1 MSTPIHILF
10 SLTAKKQHYVG
21 QKKTISQEIQTKNEF
36 LNSLEPKLKNIL
48 KVHVGAGLKL
58 RKCHTDA
65 PISLTHCTVLFLLY
79 TQATSPIQE
88 FLGIQLESKRIK
100 YQTAKYLP
108 RFVMH
113 LNGNSAVQ
121 KSSSKTCNLTF
132 YKYLSIISFLNSIG
146 KLALPCLLNKFILA
160 TYGLTAASK

>member
-88 FLGIQLESKRIK
+88 FLGIQLESKRIQ

-113 LNGNSAVQ
+113 L
-121 KSSSKTCNLTF
+121 KWKLSSSEVKFQNMKSYFLQ
-132 YKYLSIISFLNSIG
+132 ISFNH
-146 KLALPCLLNKFILA
+146 FIFEF
-160 TYGLTAASK
+160 YW